1 MWINEL
7 ELCPTLKP
15 FLWIV
20 PWDTNMR
27 KFSISV
33 SVFTLYFLHNSH
45 LIVCIRLLFLLSV
58 FNYLL
63 VCYCS
68 MNFKNAKGNT
78 LYKCDICV
86 DWIDCVVW
94 VNFAVNF
101 FCRVLWS
108 IHTGLDY
115 HLGLFW
121 TSLESLLPPQNRWLA
136 RWHYLTTTTRI
147 HFYFPF
153 IFRFFNH
160 SEVQITKALI
170 CTRKQDPEKFW

>member
-33 SVFTLYFLHNSH
+33 SVFPLSFLHNSH

-94 VNFAVNF
+94 VNFAVMEF
-101 FCRVLWS
+101 FVWS
-108 IHTGLDY
+108 ALVYTHRIG
-115 HLGLFW
+115 
-121 TSLESLLPPQNRWLA
+121 LPPWIILNFLRKPI
-136 RWHYLTTTTRI
+136 TTTKPMIGTVAS
-147 HFYFPF
+147 FDNYYQNP
-153 IFRFFNH
+153 FRFSFH
-160 SEVQITKALI
+160 I
-170 CTRKQDPEKFW
+170 